1 MRGQPF
7 MPGRRLL
14 QRRSPNRVEE
24 VEWRQSHLTGGERVS
39 KQYGDVEVTNLGDFV
54 ALVEIQR
61 APNNFFDVDLIHSL
75 VAAFDELD
83 EDPECRVSVLASA
96 GKHFCAGANFGSP
109 RDSAER
115 STRSEEGGNPLY
127 REAVRLFRNRKQV
140 IAAVQGAAVGGGFGL
155 AMFPDFRVGC
165 PEARF
170 TANFVKL
177 GFTPGFGLTHTLP
190 RIIGQQAAADLFY
203 TGRRMGGEEA
213 HRVGILDRMVP
224 QAEVRDAAIAYAREI
239 AENAPLALMSV
250 RASMRGALADAVQAA
265 TDHEGREQ
273 FRLQRTNDHKEG
285 VKAVAERR
293 PGNFTG
299 S

>member
-1 MRGQPF
+1 MD
-7 MPGRRLL
+7 RRF
-14 QRRSPNRVEE
+14 
-24 VEWRQSHLTGGERVS
+24 
-39 KQYGDVEVTNLGDFV
+39 GDVQVTDEGGFV

-61 APNNFFDVDLIHSL
+61 APNNFFDVALIHSL
-75 VAAFDELD
+75 AEAFAALD
-83 EDPECRVSVLASA
+83 DDGACRAIVLASA
-96 GKHFCAGANFGSP
+96 GKHFCAGANFGS
-109 RDSAER
+109 AEDR
-115 STRSEEGGNPLY
+115 EERGARTAESGNPLY

-165 PEARF
+165 PESRF

-190 RIIGQQAAADLFY
+190 QIIGQQAAADLFY
-203 TGRRMGGEEA
+203 TGRRIGGEEA
-213 HRVGILDRMVP
+213 HRIGILDRLVP
-224 QAEVRDAAIAYAREI
+224 QGDVRAAAIGYAREI

-250 RASMRGALADAVQAA
+250 RASLRGRLADAVQAA

-273 FRLQRTNDHKEG
+273 FKLQQTNDHKEG

-299 S
+299 T

>member
-1 MRGQPF
+1 MSRK
-7 MPGRRLL
+7 
-14 QRRSPNRVEE
+14 V
-24 VEWRQSHLTGGERVS
+24 
-39 KQYGDVEVTNLGDFV
+39 GDVEVTPLEGFV
-54 ALVEIQR
+54 TLLEIQR
-61 APNNFFDVDLIHSL
+61 GPNNFFDQELIGTL
-75 VAAFDELD
+75 ADIMEELD
-83 EDPECRVSVLASA
+83 EDVDCRAIVLASE

-109 RDSAER
+109 RREEEQQ
-115 STRSEEGGNPLY
+115 TRSLEGGNPLY
-127 REAVRLFRNRKQV
+127 QEAVRLFRNKKQV

-155 AMFPDFRVGC
+155 AMYADFRVGC
-165 PEARF
+165 PESRF

-203 TGRRMGGEEA
+203 TGRRIGGEEA
-213 HRVGILDRMVP
+213 LSVGILDRLVA
-224 QAEVRDAAIAYAREI
+224 QEKVRDEAVAYARQI

-250 RASMRGALADAVQAA
+250 RNSLRGDLADAVQAA

-273 FRLQRTNDHKEG
+273 YILQKTNDHKEG

-299 S
+299 T